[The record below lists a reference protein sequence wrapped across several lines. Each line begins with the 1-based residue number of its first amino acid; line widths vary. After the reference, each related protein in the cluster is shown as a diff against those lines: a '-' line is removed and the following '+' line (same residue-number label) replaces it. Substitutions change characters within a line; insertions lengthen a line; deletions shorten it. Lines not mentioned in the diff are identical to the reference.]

1 MKVKIISKPNQTLK
15 YVNPDFDTEGID
27 DEDYEYIY
35 CEEFFDTGYVDDY
48 GAAHMLEYDYN
59 TGVVKFQYEGTESD
73 LIAIAQEAGESRI
86 DFIDAFL
93 KRIRF
98 FEEVFKIE
106 WEVCEYIGDDGFDW
120 A

>member
-1 MKVKIISKPNQTLK
+1 MIYLDSAASTPNLKEVIKEMKPFI
-15 YVNPDFDTEGID
+15 EGH
-27 DEDYEYIY
+27 
-35 CEEFFDTGYVDDY
+35 FS
-48 GAAHMLEYDYN
+48 N
-59 TGVVKFQYEGTESD
+59 
-73 LIAIAQEAGESRI
+73 GESRI